1 MRVSTSEAA
10 AELFWVAFRSLPRHG
25 RQAVVARLMQERQ
38 FREDVID
45 LSILRER
52 RDEPTRSLASYLAR
66 RKKAR

>member
-10 AELFWVAFRSLPRHG
+10 AELFWVAFRSLPRDR

-38 FREDVID
+38 FREDVTD

-52 RDEPTRSLASYLAR
+52 RDEPTRPLASYLAR